1 MLVIGCS
8 TAIPVRAEN
17 LEAGKSPSQ
26 IFAGGCSACHKGIR
40 GLVRSVAPGSLPGF
54 LRQHYTTSSDMAG
67 LLSAYLLSNG
77 AIDARGGGGLTKQ
90 GKDAISESKP
100 AVSPEQSEPRLS
112 RRQRR
117 AAPQQEDEK
126 PDADAPTAQGEPKS
140 EPAAHLGRHSK
151 RLVRHEP
158 EAPEAAKPDADAST
172 AQGEPKSEP
181 AAHPGRH
188 GKRLVRHEPEAPETA
203 KPGVEGEDRPAAAAA
218 SDTGPGDR
226 PLPAKHKLSK
236 RGKQRREPPK
246 TAHAK
251 GDTTNAAGSK
261 TEPAK
266 DEPSKGEAAKTEPA
280 QDVPPKDEGSKTGG
294 AKPADE
300 GKAEAAKA
308 EGSKSEAAPAVAPAP
323 RPSSEGETWPSQT
336 APPVSGTTAA
346 VSGSGRPSEPPAAPI
361 STARPAPSAAETSPP
376 VPSIPAGTPAP
387 SISQ

>member
-1 MLVIGCS
+1 MSSRALTLATVMLVIGCS

-77 AIDARGGGGLTKQ
+77 AIDTRGGGGLTKQ

-100 AVSPEQSEPRLS
+100 ATSPEQSEPRLS

-117 AAPQQEDEK
+117 AAPQQQQDDEK
-126 PDADAPTAQGEPKS
+126 PDADT
-140 EPAAHLGRHSK
+140 
-151 RLVRHEP
+151 
-158 EAPEAAKPDADAST
+158 ST

-181 AAHPGRH
+181 AARPGRH
-188 GKRLVRHEPEAPETA
+188 SKRLVRHNPEAPEAA
-203 KPGVEGEDRPAAAAA
+203 KPGVEGEDQPPAAAA
-218 SDTGPGDR
+218 SDTGSGDR

-236 RGKQRREPPK
+236 RGKQRRESPK

-251 GDTTNAAGSK
+251 GDTTNDAGSK

-266 DEPSKGEAAKTEPA
+266 DEPSKGGAAKTEPA
-280 QDVPPKDEGSKTGG
+280 QDVPPKDEGSKSGG
-294 AKPADE
+294 AKSADE
-300 GKAEAAKA
+300 GKAEAAKT
-308 EGSKSEAAPAVAPAP
+308 EGSKSEAAPAVAPGP
-323 RPSSEGETWPSQT
+323 RPSSEGETWPTQT
-336 APPVSGTTAA
+336 APSVSGTTAA
-346 VSGSGRPSEPPAAPI
+346 VSGSGRASEPPAAPI
-361 STARPAPSAAETSPP
+361 STARPAPSAVETSPP
-376 VPSIPAGTPAP
+376 TPSIPAATPAP

>member
-1 MLVIGCS
+1 MSSRALTLATVMLLFGCS

-90 GKDAISESKP
+90 GKEAISESKP

-117 AAPQQEDEK
+117 AAPQQQDDE
-126 PDADAPTAQGEPKS
+126 
-140 EPAAHLGRHSK
+140 
-151 RLVRHEP
+151 
-158 EAPEAAKPDADAST
+158 KPDADAST
-172 AQGEPKSEP
+172 AQGEPKGEP
-181 AAHPGRH
+181 AARPGRH
-188 GKRLVRHEPEAPETA
+188 SKRLVRHDPEAPEAA
-203 KPGVEGEDRPAAAAA
+203 KPGVEGEDQPPAAAAA

-246 TAHAK
+246 TAHAN
-251 GDTTNAAGSK
+251 GDTTNAPGSK

-308 EGSKSEAAPAVAPAP
+308 EGSKSEAAPAVTPAP
-323 RPSSEGETWPSQT
+323 RPSSDGETWPTQT
-336 APPVSGTTAA
+336 AAPTASPVSGTTAA
-346 VSGSGRPSEPPAAPI
+346 VSGSGRASETPAAPT

-376 VPSIPAGTPAP
+376 APSIPAGTPAP
-387 SISQ
+387 PTSQ